1 MTASSDSSP
10 SSPRNIPVKTPID
23 PTQPLLPE
31 AETPREDGKIYSSR
45 DRIGRSPKSWL
56 GLIALSLLVVGV
68 GFAIW
73 KALFG
78 GEQQQMQGPPAVPV
92 KVERLQAES
101 IENSSEFVGILD
113 SQTGVSLQ
121 PEADGR
127 VTQIFVSSGD
137 VVAAGDPIM
146 QLSANQSQSD
156 YNAALANVSA
166 ARSAR
171 DAARANLRAANERQ
185 AQLLADLELQET
197 DYNRTAVLVA
207 RGALPQEQLDQVVRD
222 RRVAE
227 SALNSAVQ
235 EIDAL
240 QSSAEQAQATLDQTN
255 ANANSIQSDLL
266 DKTVTAPVSGIVG
279 DIPIKLG
286 DYVTAGSQLA
296 TITQNQN
303 LELELSV
310 PVDESRRLRTGL
322 PVELIPFGSEE
333 AIATGNISFVSPT
346 TDAST
351 QTVLAKARFSRPSQ
365 PLQDDQRLEVRVIWE
380 ERPGI
385 LIPTTAISRLGGET
399 FVFVPGKPE
408 PPPEGEAAGG
418 APGADQGGAQD
429 SAQGSNK
436 AQQAGPPPTVAKLQ
450 PVKLGNLQ
458 GNEYQVLEGLEPGD
472 TVVVSGLLNLR
483 DGVPIDPEP
492 VGASASLV
500 APASSNAKPSRADSS
515 AKPADARSQEQ

>member
-1 MTASSDSSP
+1 MTASSDSSRGF
-10 SSPRNIPVKTPID
+10 SPDLPVDTSID

-31 AETPREDGKIYSSR
+31 AEEPVRGEDTYPGR
-45 DRIGRSPKSWL
+45 DEGGRSPKSWL
-56 GLIALSLLVVGV
+56 GLIALALLVGGI

-73 KALFG
+73 RALFG
-78 GEQQQMQGPPAVPV
+78 GGQQGMQGPPAFPV
-92 KVERLQAES
+92 TVERLQEES
-101 IENSSEFVGILD
+101 IENSSEFVGTLD

-121 PEADGR
+121 PESDGR

-171 DAARANLRAANERQ
+171 DAARSNLRAAEERQ
-185 AQLLADLELQET
+185 AQLLADLELRAN
-197 DYNRTAVLVA
+197 DYERTAMLVE
-207 RGALPQEQLDQVVRD
+207 RGALPQENLDQVVRD

-227 SALNSAVQ
+227 SALSSAVQ
-235 EIDAL
+235 EIAAL

-255 ANANSIQSDLL
+255 ANANSIQEDLL
-266 DKTVTAPVSGIVG
+266 DKTVTAPIAGIVG

-303 LELELSV
+303 LELELAI
-310 PVDESRRLRTGL
+310 PVDESQRLRTGL
-322 PVELIPFGSEE
+322 PVELIPFGSDE

-351 QTVLAKARFSRPSQ
+351 QTVLAKARFSTPSQ
-365 PLQDDQRLEVRVIWE
+365 PLQDDQRLDVRVIWE

-399 FVFVPGKPE
+399 FVFMPGKPE
-408 PPPEGEAAGG
+408 PPQEGEEAGAGGGPAGGAAGG
-418 APGADQGGAQD
+418 SGQQGQQD
-429 SAQGSNK
+429 
-436 AQQAGPPPTVAKLQ
+436 GPPPTVAKLK
-450 PVKLGNLQ
+450 PVKLGNIQ
-458 GNEYQVLEGLEPGD
+458 GNEYQVLEGLSAGD
-472 TVVVSGLLNLR
+472 TIIVSGLLNLR
-483 DGVPIDPEP
+483 DGVPIEPEP
-492 VGASASLV
+492 AGANTSDA
-500 APASSNAKPSRADSS
+500 NSS
-515 AKPADARSQEQ
+515 ANSPSANSTDDTSGR